1 VAAEKGTIDGFIR
14 PSELLISR
22 KLYEVTK
29 YVTDVDLG
37 HDLFYVIMNQKS
49 WDAQTPEVQKVLTD
63 LSGDWAVDFTGKAW
77 DKFDNEAEAEVKAKH
92 GVEYITLSANEMA
105 RWKKLLAPIKNEYAA
120 ELEAKKL
127 PGKKVL
133 DALNNMAEKK

>member
-1 VAAEKGTIDGFIR
+1 
-14 PSELLISR
+14 
-22 KLYEVTK
+22 
-29 YVTDVDLG
+29 
-37 HDLFYVIMNQKS
+37 
-49 WDAQTPEVQKVLTD
+49 
-63 LSGDWAVDFTGKAW
+63 
-77 DKFDNEAEAEVKAKH
+77 
-92 GVEYITLSANEMA
+92 MA